1 MNPITIQNI
10 VAATG
15 GSLICGDLETKI
27 TAICTDTRKI
37 IPGALFIPLVGE
49 NFDAHNFIDTALEG
63 GCVAALSARPC
74 KHTGKAIISVVDT
87 KKALGD
93 LATFY
98 RNKFDIPFV
107 AITGSVGKT
116 TVKELTATVLSAR
129 YNVLKTAG
137 NFNNEIGLPLTLF
150 RLESTHEAAIT
161 EMGMSGFGE
170 IDTLAA
176 IATPDIGIVTN
187 IGLSHIE
194 KLGSQE
200 NIYKAK
206 AELFPHIKE
215 NGTVIING
223 DDPILSAHRSEIGRK
238 TVSVGLTPGCDL
250 TAVNISSSP
259 ESLTFTVKSALE
271 EVPVTLQ
278 IPGEHNVINA
288 LLACAAGQILGISL
302 AEAANALSQYRS
314 TDKRLQLIN
323 AGNITI
329 INDCYNAA
337 PASVEAALK
346 VLCSHTGRRIAV
358 LGDIKEL
365 GTHTEP
371 AHRKIG
377 EQAACF
383 GTDALFTFGENAAF
397 SAESAK
403 AKEMKDVFATNDIE
417 TLKSA
422 LQSYLKPGDVVLIK
436 GSRAMKLE
444 RITEFLTENTIC

>member
-1 MNPITIQNI
+1 MNSMTIQNI

-15 GSLICGDLETKI
+15 GTLLCGDSETKI

-49 NFDAHNFIDTALEG
+49 NFDAHNFIDAALEG
-63 GCVAALSARPC
+63 GCVAALSAKPC
-74 KHTGKAIISVVDT
+74 NLTEKPIIAVKDT

-98 RNKFDIPFV
+98 RQQFNIPFI

-116 TVKELTATVLSAR
+116 TVKELTAAVLSAR

-150 RLESTHEAAIT
+150 RLENSHEAAIT

-170 IDTLAA
+170 IDALASMA
-176 IATPDIGIVTN
+176 LPDIGIVTN

-223 DDPILSAHRSEIGRK
+223 DDPILSAHRAEIGRK
-238 TVSVGLTPGCDL
+238 TIAVGLNPNCDL
-250 TAVNISSSP
+250 TAKDITSTP
-259 ESLTFTVKSALE
+259 ESLSFTIMSGQE
-271 EVPVTLQ
+271 EVSVTLQ
-278 IPGEHNVINA
+278 IPGEHNVTNA
-288 LLACAAGQILGISL
+288 LLACAVGQILGIPL
-302 AEAANALSQYRS
+302 VEVATALSQYTA
-314 TDKRLQLIN
+314 TDKRMQLIN
-323 AGNITI
+323 TSHITI

-346 VLCSHTGRRIAV
+346 VLCSHTGRKVAV
-358 LGDIKEL
+358 LGDMKEL

-377 EQAACF
+377 EQAF
-383 GTDALFTFGENAAF
+383 DLGVDALFTFGENSAF
-397 SAESAK
+397 SAETAK
-403 AKEMKDVFATNDIE
+403 AQGLKTVYAFTDINQ
-417 TLKSA
+417 LKNS
-422 LQSYLKPGDVVLIK
+422 LLDYLTAGDVVLIK
-436 GSRAMKLE
+436 GSRAMQLE
-444 RITEFLTENTIC
+444 RVTDFLTEQTIR

>member
-1 MNPITIQNI
+1 MNPITIENI

-15 GSLICGDLETKI
+15 GTLLCGDLESKI
-27 TAICTDTRKI
+27 TAICTDTRNI
-37 IPGALFIPLVGE
+37 IPGALFVPLVGE
-49 NFDAHNFIDTALEG
+49 NFDAHNFIEAALEG
-63 GCVAALSARPC
+63 GCVAALSAKPC
-74 KHTGKAIISVVDT
+74 KTLQKTIISVADT
-87 KKALGD
+87 KKALGNI
-93 LATFY
+93 ASFY
-98 RNKFDIPFV
+98 RQQFNIPFL

-150 RLESTHEAAIT
+150 RLENTHEAAIT

-170 IDTLAA
+170 IDALATMA
-176 IATPDIGIVTN
+176 MPDIGIVTN

-223 DDPILSAHRSEIGRK
+223 DDPILSAHRTDIGRK
-238 TVSVGLTPGCDL
+238 TIAVGLTPGCDI
-250 TAVNISSSP
+250 TATNISSTP
-259 ESLTFTVKSALE
+259 ESVSFTAKSTTE
-271 EVPVTLQ
+271 EIPITLQ

-302 AEAANALSQYRS
+302 AEAAAALEKYVA
-314 TDKRLQLIN
+314 TDKRMQLIN
-323 AGNITI
+323 VGDITI

-346 VLCSHTGRRIAV
+346 VLSSYTGRKIAV

-365 GTHTEP
+365 GEHTES

-377 EQAACF
+377 EQAVLF
-383 GTDALFTFGENAAF
+383 KTDALFTFGESAAL
-397 SAESAK
+397 SVDT
-403 AKEMKDVFATNDIE
+403 AKEKGMKEAFAFTDIDL
-417 TLKSA
+417 LKTA
-422 LQSYLKPGDVVLIK
+422 LQDFLKPGDVVLIK
-436 GSRAMKLE
+436 ASRAMRLE
-444 RITEFLTENTIC
+444 RITDFLTNQTH